1 MDERR
6 KRRYNFSGL
15 TLGQCKINSRWPTWL
30 LLPRCK
36 DGLIS
41 LEITIFSLTFR
52 RFSGDVEAAGG
63 RLTSYLFSP
72 FRSWRKTFNS
82 PHSRLAIFPFVFSR
96 SGSEGRRETERA
108 AFGNLRCDEDK
119 KKLSF
124 PLENKRRD
132 WQDHGD
138 WRVRDDRRVRDD
150 CPIISLDRRTMR
162 KERRSPYN
170 LTIGYF

>member
-1 MDERR
+1 MFGPTDNGWI
-6 KRRYNFSGL
+6 KREINLMNGRTEKEEIQLFRL

-82 PHSRLAIFPFVFSR
+82 PHSRLAIFPFVFLGPAVR
-96 SGSEGRRETERA
+96 EGERQRETSLDLWGKGD
-108 AFGNLRCDEDK
+108 FF
-119 KKLSF
+119 F
-124 PLENKRRD
+124 PLKQRASID
-132 WQDHGD
+132 WTATIDGSATI
-138 WRVRDDRRVRDD
+138 VR
-150 CPIISLDRRTMR
+150 
-162 KERRSPYN
+162 
-170 LTIGYF
+170 